1 MDYSIVIAVYG
12 IINYR
17 TPKVDTSLLNVS
29 HDNAVISPIAL
40 DGPML
45 TIRKFSRDPFQAE
58 DLVNFGTVT
67 NEAVGFLKACV
78 MARANI
84 MTSGGTGTGTTTLL
98 NVASSSSPPDERI
111 VTREDAA
118 E

>member
-45 TIRKFSRDPFQAE
+45 TIRKFSRDPYQAE
-58 DLVNFGTVT
+58 DLVNFGTIT

-78 MARANI
+78 MARANLLI
-84 MTSGGTGTGTTTLL
+84 SGGTGTGKTTLL
-98 NVASSSSPPDERI
+98 NVCSSFLARHERQLTI
-111 VTREDAA
+111 EDA
-118 E
+118 